1 MFEQDRKTPPK
12 SFKTLWSFAESLLD
26 KDQLKSL
33 LLTTNASGF
42 TVFHETILSGDEKAF
57 NFILDVH
64 ERILEKEEIK
74 GLILKKFQGN
84 KTLLFKSIG
93 VSLESILM
101 VWDYLQDLLDDDE
114 ETLKKFIAHRDDFG
128 DSAFSCIGWYNT
140 FPKDLFAPFI
150 AENFTKNEADQL
162 YEKIEG
168 ENLTSELSEREISI
182 KSVNNEIEE
191 EVKRKKNFFNCFC

>member
-168 ENLTSELSEREISI
+168 ENLTSEFSEREISI
-182 KSVNNEIEE
+182 KSVNNEMEE